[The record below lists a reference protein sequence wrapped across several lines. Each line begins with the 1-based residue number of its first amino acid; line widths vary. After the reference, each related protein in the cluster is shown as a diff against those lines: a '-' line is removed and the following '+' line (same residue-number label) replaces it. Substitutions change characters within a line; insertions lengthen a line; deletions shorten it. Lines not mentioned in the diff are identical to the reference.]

1 MPNLANIDNPTEDQ
15 EQEAFVQWL
24 RLKGYPHFRVP
35 NETYTR
41 SWSQKAKN
49 KKLGVSSGVPD
60 LAVIVPT
67 TAIAERYAVSR
78 DYEAWYGSRLVF
90 IEMKRKKGGV
100 TSENQKKWIK
110 TLNEAGIQTVVCK
123 GCDAAIEFI
132 KSITK

>member
-60 LAVIVPT
+60 LFVAVPFPPPHLI
-67 TAIAERYAVSR
+67 IAHKDR
-78 DYEAWYGSRLVF
+78 DDEVRNKTLVA

-100 TSENQKKWIK
+100 TSANQKQWIK
-110 TLNEAGIQTVVCK
+110 TLNEAGVQTVVCK
-123 GCDAAIEFI
+123 GCNAAIEFI
-132 KSITK
+132 ESIT

>member
-60 LAVIVPT
+60 LFVAVPFPPPHLI
-67 TAIAERYAVSR
+67 IAHKDR
-78 DYEAWYGSRLVF
+78 DDEVRNKTLVA

-110 TLNEAGIQTVVCK
+110 TLNEAGVQTVVCK

-132 KSITK
+132 ESITK

>member
-60 LAVIVPT
+60 LFVAVPFPPPHLI
-67 TAIAERYAVSR
+67 IAHKDR
-78 DYEAWYGSRLVF
+78 DDEVRNKTLVA
-90 IEMKRKKGGV
+90 IEMKRKKGGT
-100 TSENQKKWIK
+100 TSANQKKWIK
-110 TLNEAGIQTVVCK
+110 TLNESSVETVVCK
-123 GCDAAIEFI
+123 GCDEAIEFI
-132 KSITK
+132 ESITK

>member
-60 LAVIVPT
+60 LFVAVPFPPPHLI
-67 TAIAERYAVSR
+67 IAHKDR
-78 DYEAWYGSRLVF
+78 DDEVRNKTLVA

-100 TSENQKKWIK
+100 ISENQKKWIK

-132 KSITK
+132 ESITK

>member
-60 LAVIVPT
+60 LFIAVPFPPPHLI
-67 TAIAERYAVSR
+67 IAHKDR
-78 DYEAWYGSRLVF
+78 DDEVRNKTLVA
-90 IEMKRKKGGV
+90 IEMKRKKGGT

-123 GCDAAIEFI
+123 GCDAAIAFI
-132 KSITK
+132 ESIIK

>member
-1 MPNLANIDNPTEDQ
+1 MPNLANLDNPTEDQ

-60 LAVIVPT
+60 LFVAVPFPPPHLI
-67 TAIAERYAVSR
+67 IAHKDRDDEVRNKTLVS
-78 DYEAWYGSRLVF
+78 

-132 KSITK
+132 ESITK